1 MVEKKTSRQL
11 TTHYK
16 AKGAKWGE
24 ERTTGALTSKESDLR
39 ESAKTSKRVRDVQR
53 PTLALAATLAFT
65 NGS

>member
-1 MVEKKTSRQL
+1 MGEK
-11 TTHYK
+11 
-16 AKGAKWGE
+16 
-24 ERTTGALTSKESDLR
+24 RTMGALTSKESDLR